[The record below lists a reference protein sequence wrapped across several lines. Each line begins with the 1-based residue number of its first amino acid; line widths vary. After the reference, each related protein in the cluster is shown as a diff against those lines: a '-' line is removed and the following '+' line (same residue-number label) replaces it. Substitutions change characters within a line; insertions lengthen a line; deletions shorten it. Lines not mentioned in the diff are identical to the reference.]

1 MGFIERFS
9 SKCLEYFSCSKEE
22 EFEGFEI
29 KKSVKSA
36 SELLMMVVLMLVY
49 LLVIVF
55 VGKFLWNNYLAG
67 AGSGKGAVTVLSPLK
82 DMKQALLVFLS
93 LWLFFGSA

>member
-9 SKCLEYFSCSKEE
+9 QKALNYLSCAKEE

-36 SELLMMVVLMLVY
+36 SELVMMGVLMIIY
-49 LLVIVF
+49 IAAIVF
-55 VGKFLWNNYLAG
+55 IGQHLWDNYLAG
-67 AGSGKGAVTVLSPLK
+67 AGSGKGVVTVFKPLK
-82 DMKQALLVFLS
+82 DMPQALLVFLS
-93 LWLFFGSA
+93 LWFFFGSA